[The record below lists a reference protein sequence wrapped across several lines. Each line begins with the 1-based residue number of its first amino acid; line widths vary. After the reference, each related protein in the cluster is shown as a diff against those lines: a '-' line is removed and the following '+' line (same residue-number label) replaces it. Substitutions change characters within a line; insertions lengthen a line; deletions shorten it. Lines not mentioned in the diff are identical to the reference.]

1 MGEGKGARLSDVAKA
16 AGVSQGT
23 VSNVFNRPQLVR
35 AEVREQV
42 RMAAER
48 LGYGGP
54 DPKGRLLRAG
64 KVNAIGV
71 ATSEPLG
78 YFFEDPFARTL
89 MQGITEACDASGT
102 GISLV
107 SAVSEEALAWNMHSA
122 LVDGFILF
130 CLVGA
135 DKLIAHS
142 LERKLPFVALAFGET
157 DTSISIIGIDNV
169 AGARLAARHLVDLG
183 HRRFA
188 VLALEFQDG
197 RAGPADLADV
207 EAAIYPAPRERLKGY
222 FEILASAGIDLAT
235 VPIYNTLNEPETVAA
250 GLEHIFSLKEKPT
263 AILAQSDRIA
273 LEAMA
278 WLRDHG
284 YEVPG
289 DVSVVGFDGVPEA
302 AVSEPPLTTISQ
314 PIKELGRRAVNAILN
329 PQADPVQEYLEIAL
343 SVRGSTAA
351 PRS

>member
-1 MGEGKGARLSDVAKA
+1 MGKGKDARLSDVARA

-42 RMAAER
+42 RLAAER

-71 ATSEPLG
+71 ATSEQLG

-89 MQGITEACDASGT
+89 MQGITEACDANGT

-107 SAVSEEALAWNMHSA
+107 SAIPDEALAWNMHNA

-135 DKLIAHS
+135 DRLIAHS
-142 LERKLPFVALAFGET
+142 RERKLPFVALAFGET
-157 DTSISIIGIDNV
+157 DESISIIGIDNV
-169 AGARLAARHLVDLG
+169 AGARLAAHHLVDLG

-188 VLALEFQDG
+188 VLALEFESG
-197 RAGPADLADV
+197 RAGPAGLADV
-207 EAAIYPAPRERLKGY
+207 ETAIYPAPRERLRGY
-222 FEILASAGIDLAT
+222 FEVLTGAGIDVAT
-235 VPIYNTLNEPETVAA
+235 VPIYNTLNDAETVAA
-250 GLEHIFSLKEKPT
+250 GLEYIFSLEEKPT

-273 LEAMA
+273 LEAMT
-278 WLRDHG
+278 WLRRHG
-284 YEVPG
+284 YAVPG

-302 AVSEPPLTTISQ
+302 ALSEPPLTTISQ
-314 PIKELGRRAVNAILN
+314 PITELGRRAVNAILN
-329 PQADPVQEYLEIAL
+329 PQAKPVQEYLEIEL